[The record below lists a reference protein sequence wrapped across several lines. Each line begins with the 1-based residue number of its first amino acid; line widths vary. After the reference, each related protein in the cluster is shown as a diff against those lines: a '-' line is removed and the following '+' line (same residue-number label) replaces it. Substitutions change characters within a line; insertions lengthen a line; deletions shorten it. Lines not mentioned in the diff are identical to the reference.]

1 MPSFV
6 SEGIEIAYEVFGE
19 GPPVMLVH
27 GFASNL
33 RVNWVDT
40 GWVETITSAGY
51 QAVAF
56 DNRGH
61 GNSEKLYDPELYPTR
76 LMGHDAVNLLDH
88 LGLGTAVFIGY
99 SMGARVCA
107 FAAIDAPS
115 RVAGAVFGGMGANMM
130 QGLGT
135 SAEIV
140 EALKAERLEDVT
152 GRVGRQYRIF
162 AEHTK
167 SDRMALAACMQS
179 GREAIAEDAFRSM
192 TIPVL
197 VAVGSRDE
205 VSGAA
210 EPLAELIPGGEALVI
225 PGRDHM
231 RATGDKVFKQGVL
244 DFLERITW

>member
-6 SEGIEIAYEVFGE
+6 SEGIEIAYEAFGE
-19 GPPVMLVH
+19 GRPVVLVH

-51 QAVAF
+51 QAIAI

-61 GNSEKLYDPELYPTR
+61 GNSEKLYDPALYPTR

-88 LGLGTAVFIGY
+88 LGIGKAVFLGY

-107 FAAIDAPS
+107 FAAIDAPD

-130 QGLGT
+130 QGLDT

-140 EALKAERLEDVT
+140 AALRADRLEDVT

-167 SDRMALAACMQS
+167 SDRMALAACMES
-179 GREAIAEDAFRSM
+179 GREAIAEETFRAM
-192 TIPVL
+192 AVPVL
-197 VAVGSRDE
+197 VAVGSKDE

-210 EPLAELIPGGEALVI
+210 EPLAALIPQGEALVI
-225 PGRDHM
+225 EGRDHM
-231 RATGDKVFKQGVL
+231 RATGDKVFKAGVL
-244 DFLERITW
+244 DFLTRISW

>member
-1 MPSFV
+1 MPCFV

-27 GFASNL
+27 GFGSNR

-51 QAVAF
+51 KAIAV

-61 GNSEKLYDPELYPTR
+61 GESEKLYDPTLYPTR
-76 LMGHDAVNLLDH
+76 LMAHDAVNLLDH
-88 LGLGTAVFIGY
+88 LGIEKAVFIGY

-130 QGLGT
+130 RGLDT
-135 SAEIV
+135 SEEIV
-140 EALKAERLEDVT
+140 AALRADKLEDIT

-162 AEHTK
+162 ADHTK
-167 SDRMALAACMQS
+167 SDRKALAACMES
-179 GREAIAEDAFRSM
+179 GREAIEEDLFREM
-192 TIPVL
+192 TVPVL
-197 VAVGSRDE
+197 VAVGSKDE

-210 EPLAELIPGGEALVI
+210 EPLADLIPNGEALVI

-231 RATGDKVFKQGVL
+231 RATGDKVFKEGVL
-244 DFLERITW
+244 AFLQSITW